1 VVTKLSDFFG
11 AVQLTGRPAGYP
23 LGRGSFRYAA
33 TPQRAA
39 SSRGSQSPVLQSL
52 LERGIS
58 AARRRATL
66 RTAAAG
72 ASPGSCWRPQRSG
85 AGRRPR
91 ADAMSG
97 WNSVSSRQ
105 WGRRADA
112 CRAAGS
118 LAKNNSPWAKTFY
131 RRAFLRCP
139 SVRRTERTHRQVL
152 CRVPRWGSLRCG
164 RGHGAVRASCCAVG
178 PIDGFGGAVY
188 LAGLAAHSR
197 FDGRHC
203 WALGHQFLPA
213 GHK

>member
-1 VVTKLSDFFG
+1 MHHRRASNAPVVTKLSDFFG

-52 LERGIS
+52 LERGIR

-72 ASPGSCWRPQRSG
+72 ASPRSCWRPQRSG

-105 WGRRADA
+105 WDRRADA

-118 LAKNNSPWAKTFY
+118 LARNNSPWAKTFY

-139 SVRRTERTHRQVL
+139 CVRRGRTARFCVECPAGEVFVAAGGTARFARRAAQL
-152 CRVPRWGSLRCG
+152 
-164 RGHGAVRASCCAVG
+164 VRSTA
-178 PIDGFGGAVY
+178 
-188 LAGLAAHSR
+188 LAARST
-197 FDGRHC
+197 
-203 WALGHQFLPA
+203 
-213 GHK
+213 